1 MGNSENIMKRISNLD
16 IEQRLQEADTALDA
30 ARKAKDRKA
39 TWICLGRVA
48 ELKDMLA
55 LASESQRKAGE
66 SDDETPERQ
75 EENTLLDH
83 P

>member
-1 MGNSENIMKRISNLD
+1 MNQLNIEL
-16 IEQRLQEADTALDA
+16 RLKTADMDLDA

-55 LASESQRKAGE
+55 LASESQREAAGTA
-66 SDDETPERQ
+66 DDERGRSA
-75 EENTLLDH
+75 ENVQVK